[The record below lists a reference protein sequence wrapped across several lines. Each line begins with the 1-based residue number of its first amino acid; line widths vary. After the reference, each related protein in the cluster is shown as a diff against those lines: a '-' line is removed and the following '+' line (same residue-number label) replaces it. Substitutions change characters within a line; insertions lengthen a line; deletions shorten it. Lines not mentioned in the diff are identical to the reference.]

1 MAVPKN
7 CIRIHGEDIIV
18 YSCGEGRIVHHREI
32 LHAMV
37 ESRSLAKVKAA
48 FPASR
53 KNLLEVLNTF
63 GFDFDKLLAEQFSEG
78 LTNTSLAEIHGVD
91 AKWIAKKR
99 GDLGQASVPGR
110 PALDIPDEAV
120 LEAYASAGSYA
131 GGARALK
138 LGSQTFRRLYLLAA
152 SRTGQKA
159 DGEGEGEG

>member
-18 YSCGEGRIVHHREI
+18 YSCGEGRIVNHREF

-53 KNLLEVLNTF
+53 RNLLEVLNAF
-63 GFDFDKLLAEQFSEG
+63 GFDFDQLLAEQFSEG
-78 LTNTSLAEIHGVD
+78 LTNTRLSELHGVD
-91 AKWIAKKR
+91 AKWIARKR
-99 GDLGQASVPGR
+99 GYLGQASVSGR
-110 PALDIPDEAV
+110 PAVDIPDEAV
-120 LEAYASAGSYA
+120 LDAYASAGSYA

-152 SRTGQKA
+152 FRTGQKA
-159 DGEGEGEG
+159 DGEGEG

>member
-18 YSCGEGRIVHHREI
+18 YSCGDGRIIHHREF

-37 ESRSLAKVKAA
+37 DSRSLAKVKAA

-53 KNLLEVLNTF
+53 RNLLEVLSAF
-63 GFDFDKLLAEQFSEG
+63 GFDFDQLLAEQFSEG
-78 LTNTSLAEIHGVD
+78 LTNTRLAELHGVD

-99 GDLGQASVPGR
+99 GNLGQASLPGR
-110 PALDIPDEAV
+110 PAVDIPDEAV
-120 LEAYASAGSYA
+120 IDAYASAGSYA
-131 GGARALK
+131 GAARVLK

-159 DGEGEGEG
+159 DGEREG